1 MKDLKEFVSTMVYF
15 EKYFAFKV
23 IFKKK
28 KKKKKKTFDMLKLSN
43 DMYKERGKGTVN
55 SKN

>member
-23 IFKKK
+23 ILKK

>member
-1 MKDLKEFVSTMVYF
+1 MKDLKEIVSTMVYF

-23 IFKKK
+23 IL
-28 KKKKKKTFDMLKLSN
+28 KKKKKTFDMLKLSN
-43 DMYKERGKGTVN
+43 DMYKERGKGTIN

>member
-23 IFKKK
+23 IL

>member
-15 EKYFAFKV
+15 DKFFAFKF
-23 IFKKK
+23 IFK

>member
-23 IFKKK
+23 IL
-28 KKKKKKTFDMLKLSN
+28 KKKKTSDMLKLSN